1 MELTFSW
8 VKGNKKCV
16 EQLIS
21 GNKNSHEENSIC
33 PYSGKWLRNV
43 LQNVLWRGDWTEE
56 GDGHDKIQAG
66 SFSGQKRPSVMVL
79 GKKYR
84 GKNISEA

>member
-1 MELTFSW
+1 M
-8 VKGNKKCV
+8 KKTV
-16 EQLIS
+16 YVRILENDFVFE
-21 GNKNSHEENSIC
+21 GHE
-33 PYSGKWLRNV
+33 
-43 LQNVLWRGDWTEE
+43 NVLWRDDWTEE

-66 SFSGQKRPSVMVL
+66 SFSGQRRPSVMVL